1 MRSAIV
7 LIFIMTLLASTALGE
22 VSGRPT
28 DLDILGSS
36 VNNTTIIS
44 PDGGPIEVNLVG
56 SSATNVLIGHPQEE
70 RKESCGIGYCSGC
83 APCGEKKCYTTPWDD
98 FTRPLCYPWS
108 SYIPTRYN
116 RQFIKGGPGALGS
129 NSRA

>member
-1 MRSAIV
+1 
-7 LIFIMTLLASTALGE
+7 
-22 VSGRPT
+22 
-28 DLDILGSS
+28 

-56 SSATNVLIGHPQEE
+56 STATNIAIGQPQKQI
-70 RKESCGIGYCSGC
+70 KEGGTDSTCSGC
-83 APCGEKKCYTTPWDD
+83 APCGEKKCYSTPWDD

-116 RQFIKGGPGALGS
+116 RQFVKGEPGAIGS
-129 NSRA
+129 NPTS